1 MITTELLSK
10 IDCFH
15 KTLADFHTGS
25 NPPYHRHEN
34 TYEIYL
40 YINGNI
46 KIYVEQNCYNMS
58 SGDLILIRP
67 NELHRSII
75 IDDDAAYERIV
86 IFISADTINALSS
99 DNTNLMNCFSTET
112 NKGSRI
118 IHLSSYN
125 LNKYINLTDDFL
137 RYSRS
142 DEYGCDLLAITTIIN
157 LLLFT
162 NQLFHNSNHIEYKN
176 IMPKLIIN
184 LMKYIDNHLTD
195 AITLEN
201 ISRELHYSAN
211 YISAQFKHHT
221 GLTLRAYILDKRIE
235 NAKKLLLSGKNVSE
249 TCVLSGFNDYANFIR
264 SFTKKTGISPGHYK
278 AFIEDSDK

>member
-1 MITTELLSK
+1 MITTHLMNN
-10 IDCFH
+10 IACFH
-15 KTLADFHTGS
+15 DTSTDFLTGS

-40 YINGNI
+40 YIRGNTT
-46 KIYVEQNCYNMS
+46 IYVEQHCYNLS
-58 SGDLILIRP
+58 PGDLFLIHP

-75 IDDDAAYERIV
+75 VDDTPYERIG
-86 IFISADTINALSS
+86 INISPKTIMALSS
-99 DNTNLMNCFSTET
+99 DNTPLMNCFSTET

-137 RYSRS
+137 RYSHS

-176 IMPKLIIN
+176 IMPKLVIN
-184 LMKYIDNHLTD
+184 IMKYIANHLTD
-195 AITLEN
+195 VITLEN
-201 ISRELHYSAN
+201 ISRELHYSTN
-211 YISAQFKHHT
+211 YISTQFKHHT

-235 NAKKLLLSGKNVSE
+235 NAKKLLLLGKNVSE

-278 AFIEDSDK
+278 AFIENLEK